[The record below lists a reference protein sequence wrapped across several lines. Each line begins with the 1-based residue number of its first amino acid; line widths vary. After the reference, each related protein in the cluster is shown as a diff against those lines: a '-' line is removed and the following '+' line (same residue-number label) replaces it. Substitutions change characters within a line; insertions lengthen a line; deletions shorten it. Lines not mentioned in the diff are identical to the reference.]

1 MRAIMKTTVMPL
13 LAGVLVAVVP
23 LLASA
28 KLDGR
33 CFEVGSAAALK
44 AVSSDAGDSK
54 ARETGTQE
62 QIPETEPLNAAEN
75 MLSEQSELPQSTEAV
90 SEEPAEQ
97 AIGLTEDAAEMAETA
112 GQIFA
117 TETAPEQVVPQAAA
131 EPQPELSPAQGQEPV
146 AVPEPVL
153 EPEPAPAPAPV
164 PAASAYGTIP
174 FEVAAQTG
182 TWWGIDSSDSAYWAV
197 QENINAMRAAGGL
210 PALSVDGGLSAIA
223 SARCQSFVE
232 GGLFDH
238 SGMVTTSEICAAGPL
253 GSASAVCAAWQN
265 SPDHYANIMEPSF
278 TSMGIGCLFCS
289 FEGNNF
295 TYWVVTFQ

>member
-1 MRAIMKTTVMPL
+1 MRTMKTIVMPL
-13 LAGVLVAVVP
+13 LTGALVAIVP

-33 CFEVGSAAALK
+33 CFGDGSAIALK
-44 AVSSDAGDSK
+44 AVLIDAGDSK
-54 ARETGTQE
+54 ASQAETQE
-62 QIPETEPLNAAEN
+62 QRPEDAPLDATEN
-75 MLSEQSELPQSTEAV
+75 MLSEPSEDDVPEQPADAESAEAQEV
-90 SEEPAEQ
+90 ESVAEPVQAAEPSMEQ
-97 AIGLTEDAAEMAETA
+97 A
-112 GQIFA
+112 
-117 TETAPEQVVPQAAA
+117 APQTAAA
-131 EPQPELSPAQGQEPV
+131 ELQTEPV
-146 AVPEPVL
+146 QVQAQELAAEPEPAPAA
-153 EPEPAPAPAPV
+153 EPEPAPAPAPA
-164 PAASAYGTIP
+164 PTPAYGAIP
-174 FEVAAQTG
+174 FELAAQTG

-232 GGLFDH
+232 GGPFDH

-278 TSMGIGCLFCS
+278 SSMGIGCLFCS
-289 FEGNNF
+289 YEGNNY

>member
-1 MRAIMKTTVMPL
+1 MRATMKTIVMPL
-13 LAGVLVAVVP
+13 LAGVLVAIVP

-33 CFEVGSAAALK
+33 CFGDGSAIALK

-54 ARETGTQE
+54 ASQAETQE
-62 QIPETEPLNAAEN
+62 QRPEDAPLDALEN
-75 MLSEQSELPQSTEAV
+75 MLSEPSEDDVPEQLAEAESAAAQEV
-90 SEEPAEQ
+90 ESMAEPVQAAEPSMEQ
-97 AIGLTEDAAEMAETA
+97 AT
-112 GQIFA
+112 
-117 TETAPEQVVPQAAA
+117 PQTAAA
-131 EPQPELSPAQGQEPV
+131 ELQTEPV
-146 AVPEPVL
+146 QVQAQELAAEPEPAPAA
-153 EPEPAPAPAPV
+153 EPEPAPAPV
-164 PAASAYGTIP
+164 PAPTPAYGAIP
-174 FEVAAQTG
+174 FELAAQTG

-232 GGLFDH
+232 GGPFDH

-278 TSMGIGCLFCS
+278 SSMGIGCLFCS
-289 FEGNNF
+289 FEGNNY

>member
-1 MRAIMKTTVMPL
+1 MRAIMKTIVMPL
-13 LAGVLVAVVP
+13 LAGALVAIVP
-23 LLASA
+23 VLASF

-33 CFEVGSAAALK
+33 CFGDGDAMALK
-44 AVSSDAGDSK
+44 AVLSNTGDSK
-54 ARETGTQE
+54 THQTEPQE
-62 QIPETEPLNAAEN
+62 AIPEETPFDAAED
-75 MLSEQSELPQSTEAV
+75 MLSPQSELPLSTEDV
-90 SEEPAEQ
+90 PEEPAEQ
-97 AIGLTEDAAEMAETA
+97 ASEPAAAAEPAELIPA
-112 GQIFA
+112 A
-117 TETAPEQVVPQAAA
+117 DPAPEQVIPQPAA
-131 EPQPELSPAQGQEPV
+131 EPQPEQVQEC
-146 AVPEPVL
+146 AADPEPV
-153 EPEPAPAPAPV
+153 PESAPV
-164 PAASAYGTIP
+164 PAYGAIP

-232 GGLFDH
+232 GGPFDH
-238 SGMVTTSEICAAGPL
+238 SGMMTASEICASGPL
-253 GSASAVCAAWQN
+253 GSASAVCAAWQA

-295 TYWVVTFQ
+295 AYWVVTFQ